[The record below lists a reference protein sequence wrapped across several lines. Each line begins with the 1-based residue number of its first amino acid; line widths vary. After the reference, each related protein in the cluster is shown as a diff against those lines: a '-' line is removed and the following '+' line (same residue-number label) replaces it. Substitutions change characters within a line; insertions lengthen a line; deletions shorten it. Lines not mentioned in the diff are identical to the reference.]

1 MLGQKKPNRF
11 TLSALLMLTMVFGAC
26 TTETQVG
33 PTPAE
38 PSPSITPT
46 SSASNTAVP
55 PQSGEVI
62 TIWVPS
68 FLAPDEDTHGGKLF
82 FDQIKNFEEEY
93 PDVDIQIR
101 VKDEDGPAGL
111 LETLTA
117 ANAAAPS
124 ALPDIVAL
132 DPVSLNTA
140 ALKGIV
146 IPLKGIY
153 AAPSLPDWYQHAVDS
168 VYIGENFFG
177 IPFASDTDVFAYR
190 QKAFETSP
198 LGWADLLSG
207 TETFLFPGG
216 DKEASFTLA
225 QYLSLDGTIRNE
237 DGNPDLEKDIVREIL
252 EFYST
257 AAENGL
263 LPLSTLQYRTSDGT
277 WDFLRQFVVSSAVI
291 PLRVYLQQ
299 APGET
304 FNAQPLP
311 TSDGDGIVLT
321 RSYSWSIV
329 VGSDEHHP
337 IVNELLSWLM
347 RPEFLGP
354 WANALGMLP
363 TTSEA
368 LSHWPSEGSAALVNQ
383 LVRVAIP
390 SPNAEIFATLGP
402 PLQNALEEVLFTRST
417 PNAAALSAVQ
427 QVRNTSNGD

>member
-1 MLGQKKPNRF
+1 MLGQKKSNLI
-11 TLSALLMLTMVFGAC
+11 TSSALLMLTIVFGAC
-26 TTETQVG
+26 TSETQVG

-46 SSASNTAVP
+46 SSAINTAVP

-62 TIWVPS
+62 TVWVPT
-68 FLAPDEDTHGGKLF
+68 FLAPDEDTPAGKLF
-82 FDQIKNFEEEY
+82 LDQISEFEGKY
-93 PDVDIQIR
+93 PDVEIQIR
-101 VKDEDGPAGL
+101 VKDEGGPAGL

-117 ANAAAPS
+117 ASAAAPS

-146 IPLKGIY
+146 IPLEGLY
-153 AAPSLPDWYQHAVDS
+153 VAPSLPDWYQHAIDS
-168 VYIGENFFG
+168 VYIGEDFFG
-177 IPFASDTDVFAYR
+177 IPFVSDTDIFAYR
-190 QKAFETSP
+190 QDAFETSP
-198 LGWADLLSG
+198 LGWANLLAG

-225 QYLSLDGTIRNE
+225 QYLSLNGTTRNE
-237 DGNPDLEKDIVREIL
+237 EGNPDLEKDLVRKIF
-252 EFYST
+252 EFYYT

-263 LPLSTLQYRTSDGT
+263 LPLSTLQYRTSGGT
-277 WDFLRQFVVSSAVI
+277 WDILRQFIVSSAVI
-291 PLRVYLQQ
+291 PLRIYLHQ
-299 APGET
+299 APAST

-321 RSYSWSIV
+321 RSYSWSII

-337 IVNELLSWLM
+337 IATELLSWLM
-347 RPEFLGP
+347 MPDFLGP

-363 TTSEA
+363 ATSEA
-368 LSHWPSEGSAALVNQ
+368 LSHWPSEDSAALVNQ

-390 SPNAEIFATLGP
+390 SPNAETFATLGP
-402 PLQNALEEVLFTRST
+402 PLQNAIEEVLFNRST

-427 QVRNTSNGD
+427 QVRNPSSID